1 MVIQCDA
8 MMTDE
13 GSLREAA
20 AAAEVNFENCGEKFV
35 LRLAGGVS
43 SYRRPML

>member
-13 GSLREAA
+13 GGEGQAGAA
-20 AAAEVNFENCGEKFV
+20 AAVNFENCGEKFV
-35 LRLAGGVS
+35 L
-43 SYRRPML
+43 